1 MNIDINKSVAYEIVA
16 SFKWL
21 NNCIDKNNELISRF
35 ALCNLVGRLQNE
47 KKKEL
52 INYKITDKLEKQ
64 LKRNK
69 KKGK

>member
-1 MNIDINKSVAYEIVA
+1 MNIDINKSVACEIVA

-21 NNCIDKNNELISRF
+21 NNCIDINNGLVSKF
-35 ALCNLVGRLQNE
+35 ALCNLVSRLQNE

-69 KKGK
+69 KKSK

>member
-1 MNIDINKSVAYEIVA
+1 MNMGVNKSVAYEIVA
-16 SFKWL
+16 SFEWL